1 MGKVS
6 FLKKRKLYFSPL
18 EIKILKNILEM
29 FFKKKKKKI
38 IINTGFFS
46 FLIYDYITCQHAAC
60 IYACRHSP
68 KSDPPSLI
76 LSLSLS
82 LSLLSTSLGP
92 YLPWQAVYPRW
103 RWRTG
108 RLYVAPSHSSDNR
121 FPFSGSLSI
130 EMCHTFLEI
139 AHYSSK

>member
-6 FLKKRKLYFSPL
+6 FLKKKKLYFSPL

-29 FFKKKKKKI
+29 FLKKKKKKI

-68 KSDPPSLI
+68 KSDPPSLL

-82 LSLLSTSLGP
+82 HFSQLLWARIYHGKQSIRGDGDEQADCTSLRRIRVTIDFRS
-92 YLPWQAVYPRW
+92 LD
-103 RWRTG
+103 
-108 RLYVAPSHSSDNR
+108 LYR
-121 FPFSGSLSI
+121 
-130 EMCHTFLEI
+130 
-139 AHYSSK
+139 